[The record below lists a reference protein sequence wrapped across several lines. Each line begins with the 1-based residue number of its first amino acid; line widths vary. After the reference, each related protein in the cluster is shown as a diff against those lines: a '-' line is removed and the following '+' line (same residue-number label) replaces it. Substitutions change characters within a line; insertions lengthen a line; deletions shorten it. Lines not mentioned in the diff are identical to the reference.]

1 MKLRNRSNQYS
12 ASKGASTFT
21 PDSSSTKEEDEEGEE
36 EDEDEIELPAK
47 KKATKDTPPKPSCD
61 LNRTTSST
69 RSPTIT
75 AQPKKETL
83 QEKDPKEQGAN
94 SSTTSAA
101 QTVQLKEPNLQ
112 EQSLEVQDSQ
122 KVKFEAEIDLSLI
135 KMVKSN
141 TGDKNLNLSLFKSKA
156 SYDPF
161 KKETVRPRI
170 ESKLEYPRFAGDAH
184 EFAGLKNLDQS
195 FSGIL
200 TSFRLTGKN
209 EDIDGTGVSSFSFA
223 SGLLYKDTESPYG
236 LRMEPGALE
245 TDSIIQPMIKALSE
259 IENYLELKTNMG
271 ALSVFE
277 NNVAKSLEQLKV
289 STKGKNKLETLTCV
303 KPLTTA
309 TSTFPTNG
317 TENSIS
323 STTTKSGAAVV
334 TTSSTSSSS
343 SSHSLTSTE
352 ADALLSSRTDS
363 SSSLPSPKTTPRQR
377 QTNASPASSSSKT
390 NNSGLSKIDTPH
402 QPNPP
407 ATIYTVSSTV
417 ADSVGKLQAEDGKC
431 CRDDDIVFVS
441 ISVQTL
447 RLLGA
452 HLVSI
457 TSSDGETK
465 AIFLTNNTQ
474 HVILHGLHTGT
485 TSKERIDL
493 SLYLEAKA
501 YN

>member
-1 MKLRNRSNQYS
+1 
-12 ASKGASTFT
+12 
-21 PDSSSTKEEDEEGEE
+21 
-36 EDEDEIELPAK
+36 
-47 KKATKDTPPKPSCD
+47 
-61 LNRTTSST
+61 
-69 RSPTIT
+69 
-75 AQPKKETL
+75 
-83 QEKDPKEQGAN
+83 
-94 SSTTSAA
+94 
-101 QTVQLKEPNLQ
+101 
-112 EQSLEVQDSQ
+112 
-122 KVKFEAEIDLSLI
+122 
-135 KMVKSN
+135 
-141 TGDKNLNLSLFKSKA
+141 
-156 SYDPF
+156 
-161 KKETVRPRI
+161 
-170 ESKLEYPRFAGDAH
+170 
-184 EFAGLKNLDQS
+184 
-195 FSGIL
+195 
-200 TSFRLTGKN
+200 
-209 EDIDGTGVSSFSFA
+209 
-223 SGLLYKDTESPYG
+223 
-236 LRMEPGALE
+236 
-245 TDSIIQPMIKALSE
+245 MIKSLSE

-303 KPLTTA
+303 KPLTTS
-309 TSTFPTNG
+309 TSSTFPTNG

-334 TTSSTSSSS
+334 STSSTSSSS

-352 ADALLSSRTDS
+352 AAALLSSRTDS
-363 SSSLPSPKTTPRQR
+363 SSSLPSPKTTPRKR
-377 QTNASPASSSSKT
+377 QTNASSSSSSSKT

-485 TSKERIDL
+485 SSKERIDL